1 MDIQLPQIIYQLVNF
16 GVVFGAVTYLLY
28 KPVQK
33 ILDDRAKR
41 ISDSLTEA
49 EKIEVEKEKIGSLKK
64 KSKREADKEATV
76 ILEKAHKVASSKKKE
91 LVEKTKEVLQ
101 EDMKKAQASWKNEKK
116 QLLIDSKKQM
126 VDAVVE
132 VSSLVLGKKL
142 DSKTDDKF
150 VAQNLEKVLKDI

>member
-41 ISDSLTEA
+41 IADSLEEA
-49 EKIEVEKEKIGSLKK
+49 EKIEAEKDKMAVLKNK
-64 KSKREADKEATV
+64 AKREADKEAAT
-76 ILEKAHKVASSKKKE
+76 ILEAAKKTADQNKKE
-91 LVEKTKEVLQ
+91 LVSKTKEALQ
-101 EDMKKAQASWKNEKK
+101 EEMKKAQAAWKEEKK
-116 QLLIDSKKQM
+116 KMIADTKKQM
-126 VDAVVE
+126 VNAVIE
-132 VSSLVLGKKL
+132 VSSMVLGKKL

-150 VAQNLEKVLKDI
+150 IADNLEKVLKDI

>member
-41 ISDSLTEA
+41 ITDSLTEV
-49 EKIEVEKEKIGSLKK
+49 EKIEAEKEKMATLKSK
-64 KSKREADKEATV
+64 VKREADKEATE
-76 ILEKAHKVASSKKKE
+76 ILEAAQKTADRNKKE
-91 LVEKTKEVLQ
+91 LVNKTKEALQ
-101 EDMKKAQASWKNEKK
+101 EEMKKAQVSWQEEKK
-116 QLLIDSKKQM
+116 KLLADSKKQM
-126 VDAVVE
+126 VDAVIE

-142 DSKTDDKF
+142 DVKTDNKF
-150 VAQNLEKVLKDI
+150 IADNLEKVLKDI

>member
-16 GVVFGAVTYLLY
+16 GVVFGAVTFLLY

-41 ISDSLTEA
+41 IADSLKEA
-49 EKIEVEKEKIGSLKK
+49 EKIEAEKEKMGSLK
-64 KSKREADKEATV
+64 SKAKRQADKEAAAV
-76 ILEKAHKVASSKKKE
+76 LEKAKKTADKKKKE
-91 LVEKTKEVLQ
+91 LVEKTKESLQ
-101 EDMKKAQASWKNEKK
+101 DEMKKAQASWKEEKK
-116 QLLIDSKKQM
+116 QLLADSKKEM

-142 DSKTDDKF
+142 DSKADDKF
-150 VAQNLEKVLKDI
+150 IAQNLEKVLKDI

>member
-41 ISDSLTEA
+41 ISDSLSEA
-49 EKIEVEKEKIGSLKK
+49 EKIELEKEKIDSLKK
-64 KSKREADKEATV
+64 KSKREADKEATI
-76 ILEKAHKVASSKKKE
+76 ILENAQKAAVSKKKE

-150 VAQNLEKVLKDI
+150 IAQNLEKVLKDI